1 MKSTASPARS
11 PSPGGSSSPSI
22 QGKDAKIEDGKLF
35 YEKRWFRPFQYVT
48 VDWKDGPSYEAVI
61 SAIGSEAIW
70 VRKVWDNAKVC
81 MYVTRLVKDGDGED
95 RRYGLYNDEYQ
106 FDPGGANSFFSCG
119 KVMQINGQGECT
131 MEQVEETHGHRQGQK
146 QLKDEPR
153 HLTININI

>member
-1 MKSTASPARS
+1 M
-11 PSPGGSSSPSI
+11 
-22 QGKDAKIEDGKLF
+22 F

-70 VRKVWDNAKVC
+70 VRKIGDNVKVC

-106 FDPGGANSFFSCG
+106 FDPGGANSFSSCG
-119 KVMQINGQGECT
+119 KVIQINGQGECT

-146 QLKDEPR
+146 QLKDGPH
-153 HLTININI
+153 HLTIII